1 MHVKGIARVDR
12 RTKHLVKR
20 LAAHEIAIIN
30 HPELDDVAARS
41 LVEAR
46 VRAVI
51 NAASSLSD
59 RYPNHGPLT
68 LVQAGVVLVDNAGEE
83 IMDLVA
89 EGQEVDIIDG
99 LIFCQGRRV
108 AAGHILTAEEIKQ
121 KMTLAQQNMG
131 TVISRFVEN
140 TLEHARHEMSLIK
153 GEYQRP
159 PLRTSFK
166 GRHVLIVVRGHNYKE
181 DLSAIKSYIDEM
193 RPVLVGVDGGADALI
208 EFGYQPDI
216 IVGDMD
222 SVSDKTLRSG
232 AELVVHAYP
241 DGRAPGLQRIQQ
253 LGLKAAVFA
262 APGTSEDIA
271 MLLAY
276 DGGAEL
282 IVAVGTHF
290 CVEDFLE
297 KGRQGMG
304 STFLVRLKV
313 GSVLVDAKGVSKLY
327 RNRIKARYLAQIV
340 LAALLPAGV
349 VVVVSPAT
357 RELLRLLYIHFRLL
371 LGI

>member
-1 MHVKGIARVDR
+1 MYVKGIARVDK
-12 RTKHLVKR
+12 RTKRLVKR
-20 LAAHEIAIIN
+20 LAPHEIAIIN

-51 NAASSLSD
+51 NAAPSLSE
-59 RYPNHGPLT
+59 RYPNPGPLT
-68 LVQAGVVLVDNAGEE
+68 LVQAGVVLVDNAGED
-83 IMDLVA
+83 IMDSVA
-89 EGQEVDIIDG
+89 EGQEVEIRDG
-99 LIFCQGRRV
+99 LVFCQGRRV
-108 AAGHILTAEEIKQ
+108 ASGHILTVEEIKQ
-121 KMTLAQQNMG
+121 KMALAQQNMG
-131 TVISRFVEN
+131 AVISRFVEN

-159 PLRTSFK
+159 FLHTSFQNK
-166 GRHVLIVVRGHNYKE
+166 HVLIVVRGHNYKE
-181 DLSAIKSYIDEM
+181 DLNAIKSYIDEM

-208 EFGYQPDI
+208 EFGYRPDI

-313 GSVLVDAKGVSKLY
+313 GSILVDAKGVSKLY

-340 LAALLPAGV
+340 LAALLPAAV